1 MIRLFQSYERVCQ
14 VCLKKT
20 FGIPY
25 SMEIFNQ
32 LPEELQ
38 FTISKYFYSSHPLR
52 KRMNARMYQ
61 RINKDDINERRKE
74 YYAANK
80 EQINQRIR
88 EGNTANRDKIR
99 EREHKYREENR
110 DTIRERER
118 KYREEHRDECKE
130 KSRQWREN
138 NQDKVKE
145 YSKQRYQIT
154 KHYRQQCHT
163 CECGGKY
170 SNQHKSCHLKSKM
183 HQDYI
188 ASQST
193 PQTLN

>member
-1 MIRLFQSYERVCQ
+1 M
-14 VCLKKT
+14 CLKET
-20 FGIPY
+20 CFIPY

-52 KRMNARMYQ
+52 KRMNARMYHKL
-61 RINKDDINERRKE
+61 NKEDIKERHLK

-88 EGNTANRDKIR
+88 ERNAANRDKIR

-110 DTIRERER
+110 DKIRERER

-130 KSRQWREN
+130 KSRQWRGN

-145 YSKQRYQIT
+145 YERQRYDRV
-154 KHYRQQCHT
+154 KDYRQQSNT

-170 SNQHKSCHLKSKM
+170 TNQHKACHLKSTK
-183 HQDYI
+183 HQEFL
-188 ASQST
+188 AKQSCH
-193 PQTLN
+193 